1 MFKRFRSNP
10 SVISRILI
18 LTKIGDRFSVH
29 EFLYVGKKRV
39 YIGYPP
45 RWLRWKTNQAIEICR
60 VSHISSQFITLNFI
74 ILPFGACFG
83 QQSGSLTPLLI
94 RKGGGG
100 SRITI
105 DRFPN
110 SCSPRKCL
118 YFISLKSP
126 SWAFSGSFRQGY
138 WPDFNLG
145 NLYSKSCRK
154 IFIYEKLTD
163 SRKTVETG
171 VDLRLLILSSFP
183 IHCNRSLMARSELNR
198 DKFND
203 RKISKTTVQDTLET
217 TNRARLCPENYWVV

>member
-1 MFKRFRSNP
+1 MKNKSGHWDKPSIPYLVSVYNVKFYHFAVWSLFRSAVWQ
-10 SVISRILI
+10 SYSL
-18 LTKIGDRFSVH
+18 
-29 EFLYVGKKRV
+29 
-39 YIGYPP
+39 
-45 RWLRWKTNQAIEICR
+45 TNQ
-60 VSHISSQFITLNFI
+60 
-74 ILPFGACFG
+74 
-83 QQSGSLTPLLI
+83 
-94 RKGGGG
+94 GGGG

-163 SRKTVETG
+163 SRKTVEIDE
-171 VDLRLLILSSFP
+171 DLRLLILSSFP

-217 TNRARLCPENYWVV
+217 ANRARLCPKNYWVV